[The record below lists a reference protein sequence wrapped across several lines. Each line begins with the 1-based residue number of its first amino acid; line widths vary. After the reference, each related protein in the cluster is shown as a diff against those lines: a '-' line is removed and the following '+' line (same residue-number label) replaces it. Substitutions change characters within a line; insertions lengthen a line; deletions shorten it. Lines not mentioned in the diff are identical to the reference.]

1 MRAPLLLIGI
11 GAFAFLLARANAAR
25 KANEEWDSPLE
36 ELTYTENPETESE
49 PVPDTPAPPT
59 FDQVLRI
66 MLPPT
71 GGRIPHLTGTFDE
84 MRGVIQHRAVDF
96 NYRGGQTGINMQ
108 FPQVRTPIA
117 GEVTFSGGQYGTVKI
132 QDENGFSHE
141 FLHLNE
147 RNVSQGQHVEAG
159 EVIGTMGGRGPSGPF
174 QYARHVHYQLKT
186 ESGDLIDPVLWWE
199 SAGSA

>member
-1 MRAPLLLIGI
+1 MRAPLLLV
-11 GAFAFLLARANAAR
+11 GAGALLFFVSRANAAR
-25 KANEEWDSPLE
+25 RANEEWDSFAE
-36 ELTYTENPETESE
+36 ELSYTANPETESE
-49 PVPDTPAPPT
+49 PVADMPPAPPT
-59 FDQVLRI
+59 FDQVLRV
-66 MLPPT
+66 MLPPI
-71 GGRIPHLTGTFDE
+71 GGRVPHLTGTFDE
-84 MRGVIQHRAVDF
+84 MRGVVQHRAVDF

-108 FPQVRTPIA
+108 FPAVHSPIA

-147 RNVSQGQHVEAG
+147 RAVNRGQFVHPG
-159 EVIGTMGGRGPSGPF
+159 DVIGTMGGRGPNGPL

-199 SAGSA
+199 SGAA